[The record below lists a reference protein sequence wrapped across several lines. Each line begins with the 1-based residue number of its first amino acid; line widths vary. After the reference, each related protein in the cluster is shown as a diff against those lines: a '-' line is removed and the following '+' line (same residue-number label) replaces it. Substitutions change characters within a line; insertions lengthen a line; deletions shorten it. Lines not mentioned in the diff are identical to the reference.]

1 MPPSGLQIFCNVW
14 PWPLTFWIWVVVKQL
29 AFTVICACQVSSKFD
44 GQFLRYL
51 TESNFCDLFQHH
63 INMLIDLLTQKVK
76 CFVPLSHL
84 VYLCQFTAK
93 SVHLLS
99 KYCSHKTG
107 NKTDKWITQD
117 PATLA
122 WRGKQTRDM
131 KDIFL
136 ANNNASYDSDDWNR
150 EQKLL
155 NNEINKSS
163 ATA

>member
-93 SVHLLS
+93 SVHFLS

-117 PATLA
+117 LHLPLWPGEENKHETWKISSWPTIMLLTI
-122 WRGKQTRDM
+122 QTT
-131 KDIFL
+131 
-136 ANNNASYDSDDWNR
+136 
-150 EQKLL
+150 
-155 NNEINKSS
+155 EIGNKNC
-163 ATA
+163 